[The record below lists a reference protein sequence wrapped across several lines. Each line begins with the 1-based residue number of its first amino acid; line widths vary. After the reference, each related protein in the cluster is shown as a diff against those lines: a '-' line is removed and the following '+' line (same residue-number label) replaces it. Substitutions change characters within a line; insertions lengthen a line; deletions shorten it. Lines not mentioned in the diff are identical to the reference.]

1 MQLSISGGISAG
13 PSDFMTCCAWQN
25 PAYTGRLL
33 SLMPRGQ
40 ALCLFRPSDVP
51 GAVRGACGPQLQGAG
66 PAPASQGPSELH
78 PQLHTFS
85 RPLRATVAVRLF
97 VPLGLCQGV
106 TFFKCPEFRDCLPS
120 LGLLDQTPSC
130 FSPGGFPAPSPYTPA
145 KLSGDGEGRTSFSLS
160 GQRVHSA
167 LKLGFEPSQ

>member
-1 MQLSISGGISAG
+1 
-13 PSDFMTCCAWQN
+13 MTCCVWQN
-25 PAYTGRLL
+25 PAYIGWLL
-33 SLMPRGQ
+33 SLMPLGQ

-51 GAVRGACGPQLQGAG
+51 GAVRSACGSQLQVAG

-78 PQLHTFS
+78 PHLHTFS
-85 RPLRATVAVRLF
+85 RLLRATVAVSLF

-106 TFFKCPEFRDCLPS
+106 TFFKCPEFSDYSFTQPWPPRS
-120 LGLLDQTPSC
+120 ASR
-130 FSPGGFPAPSPYTPA
+130 FSPGLFPAPSPYTPA
-145 KLSGDGEGRTSFSLS
+145 NLSGDGEGRTSFPLS